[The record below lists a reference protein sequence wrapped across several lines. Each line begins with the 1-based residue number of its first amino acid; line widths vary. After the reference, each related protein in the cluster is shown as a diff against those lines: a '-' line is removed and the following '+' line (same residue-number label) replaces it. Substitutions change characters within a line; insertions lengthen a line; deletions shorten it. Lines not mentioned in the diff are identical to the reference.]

1 MFVCWSSKGG
11 SGTTVVSSALALLLA
26 RTGPTLL
33 VDLCGDAP
41 AALGCS
47 EPAGPGVADW
57 VRSPNSD
64 LAALARLTESVTDG
78 LELLPRG
85 SGALTAP
92 ERWAELGQ
100 ALRAI
105 DATVVV
111 DAGTGSP
118 HPSLI
123 GDDDHSL
130 LVTEACYLSLRRAV
144 VAPTRPTGVILV
156 HEHGRALGVV
166 DVERA
171 LGVPVVAHVPY
182 DPLVWRSVDAGLLAA
197 RVPASLEN
205 SLAALA
211 VHPLVDAPASGGE
224 DE

>member
-64 LAALARLTESVTDG
+64 LAALARLTETVTDG

-85 SGALTAP
+85 SGTLTAP

-123 GDDDHSL
+123 SDDDHSL

-144 VAPTRPTGVILV
+144 VVPTRPTGVILV

-211 VHPLVDAPASGGE
+211 VHPVVDAPDGGGE